1 MWQNLQFPVG
11 ANSCR
16 LQLKKSNNN
25 DKNMYAMS
33 ARSVRVN
40 QNKRFAR
47 NISVSQLQ
55 IPEKCVILEVGVNPC
70 IFEPKTKLCYVFPT

>member
-1 MWQNLQFPVG
+1 
-11 ANSCR
+11 
-16 LQLKKSNNN
+16 
-25 DKNMYAMS
+25 MYAMS

-47 NISVSQLQ
+47 NFSVSQLQ

-70 IFEPKTKLCYVFPT
+70 IFEPKTKLCCFPNVKNFTTDSRF

>member
-1 MWQNLQFPVG
+1 
-11 ANSCR
+11 
-16 LQLKKSNNN
+16 
-25 DKNMYAMS
+25 MYAMS

>member
-1 MWQNLQFPVG
+1 
-11 ANSCR
+11 
-16 LQLKKSNNN
+16 
-25 DKNMYAMS
+25 MYAMS

-47 NISVSQLQ
+47 NFSVSQLQ

-70 IFEPKTKLCYVFPT
+70 ICEPKTKLCYVFPT